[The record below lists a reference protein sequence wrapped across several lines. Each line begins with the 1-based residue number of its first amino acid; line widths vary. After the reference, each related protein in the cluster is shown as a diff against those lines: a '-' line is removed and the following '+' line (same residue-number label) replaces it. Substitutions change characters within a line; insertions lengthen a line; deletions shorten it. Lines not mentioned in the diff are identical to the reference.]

1 MLTDQKRV
9 AYLPS
14 YDCETVLG
22 CFVKAGYEIHYYDFD
37 KNLSPVFE
45 EEMIPQISVLLVC
58 GYYGYPTYDENFVKK
73 CKASG
78 VSVIVDT
85 THTAFSPLPAVR
97 ILTILPSVSENG
109 WVLPPVVLPTK
120 LKGHLWRKTYSYQ

>member
-1 MLTDQKRV
+1 MEIGGFFPINPVDSEPNNYVEHTCPDPGTPAHLMSGRLCHLLLSGDLMLTDQKRV

-45 EEMIPQISVLLVC
+45 EEMIRRSVFSL
-58 GYYGYPTYDENFVKK
+58 
-73 CKASG
+73 S
-78 VSVIVDT
+78 VDT
-85 THTAFSPLPAVR
+85 MV
-97 ILTILPSVSENG
+97 ILPMMRE
-109 WVLPPVVLPTK
+109 LPKNVKPVAFL
-120 LKGHLWRKTYSYQ
+120 

>member
-1 MLTDQKRV
+1 M

-45 EEMIPQISVLLVC
+45 EEMIPQISVLLC
-58 GYYGYPTYDENFVKK
+58 LWILWLSSPMMRTLSKNVKP
-73 CKASG
+73 
-78 VSVIVDT
+78 V
-85 THTAFSPLPAVR
+85 AFL
-97 ILTILPSVSENG
+97 
-109 WVLPPVVLPTK
+109 
-120 LKGHLWRKTYSYQ
+120 